1 LKPLMDEPSKPNP
14 ISSPRG
20 SAPDMPPEARPELPT
35 PAHLEFKATMLL
47 LVLVL
52 LVAGA
57 GLYLSYARGA
67 FESTQR
73 LVLIAE
79 DSEGVGVGMD
89 MTFAGFPIGR
99 VRRIELAP
107 DGNARILVDVP
118 VNDAHW
124 LRDSSV
130 FTLVRGVVGNTNIRA
145 FTGVMTDPPLPD
157 GAVRTVLRG
166 DATAEIPRLMAEARQ
181 LLQNLNAMSTEGS
194 PINETLASVKS
205 FTDKLNAPGGAM
217 GALLGGD
224 AQAAK
229 LLTALDRTNA
239 LLARLDGLAMKA
251 DRQVFGADGVMRDA
265 RTTVQ
270 QLNAMLADAR
280 ASLRKVDAVLEEAK
294 AVGANARVATTDFGT
309 LRANVES
316 SLRNID
322 QLIEEV
328 NRKWPF
334 ARDTELKLP

>member
-1 LKPLMDEPSKPNP
+1 MNDEQPPD
-14 ISSPRG
+14 
-20 SAPDMPPEARPELPT
+20 APAPAHTPQPVLLPT

-47 LVLVL
+47 LLLVL
-52 LVAGA
+52 LVGGA

-67 FESTQR
+67 FESTQQ

-118 VNDAHW
+118 VKDAHW
-124 LRDSSV
+124 LRQSSV
-130 FTLVRGVVGNTNIRA
+130 FTLVRGIVGNTNIRA
-145 FTGVMTDPPLPD
+145 FTGIMTDPPLPD

-181 LLQNLNAMSTEGS
+181 LLQNLNTMSAEGS
-194 PINETLASVKS
+194 PINETLGSVKA
-205 FTDKLNAPGGAM
+205 FADKLNAPGGAM
-217 GALLGGD
+217 GALFGGD
-224 AQAAK
+224 AQSAK
-229 LLTALDRTNA
+229 LLTALDRANA
-239 LLARLDGLAMKA
+239 LLAKLDSLAAKA
-251 DRQVFGADGVMRDA
+251 DAQVFGTDGVMRDA

-270 QLNAMLADAR
+270 QLNAMLTDAR
-280 ASLRKVDAVLEEAK
+280 ASLKKVDAVLEEAK
-294 AVGANARVATTDFGT
+294 AVGENARVATTDLGT

-322 QLIEEV
+322 QLINEV